1 MKLFTYAE
9 STRTRSS
16 SQDMGLA
23 HIVSLILTVCVIFLA
38 QHRIATAQTVHIPDP
53 NLRVLLESVLDK
65 AAGDD
70 ITQVDLAS
78 LESIRNGCH
87 FLTLSEKGVW
97 WVPERWVCE
106 LNDDSVGFG
115 IRDLTGLEFATNL
128 MHLSLGR
135 NQISDVSPLKDLINL
150 TYLDLGRNQISD
162 VSPLK
167 DLINLTYLSLG
178 RNQISDVSPL
188 KDLTNL
194 THLSLIYNRVSDISP
209 LKDLTELIELDLL
222 DNEIPDVS
230 VLKAFTNL
238 THLSLRSN
246 EISNISPLKDLI
258 NLTYLSLRDNKI
270 SDVSP
275 LKDLTNLIYLHIGF
289 NYRISDISPLKNL
302 KNLIHLDFDDN
313 EISDVSPLKDLTN
326 LRHLDAS
333 DNGISD
339 VSPLKD
345 LTNLTWL
352 DLDSSERS
360 GIFPLLDISPLKGL
374 TNLRYLDLHHN
385 EISDVSPLKG
395 LVNLKELYLNH
406 NEVSDIAPLKGL
418 VNLKELYLNHNEIS
432 DVSPLKDL
440 TNLTILNL
448 SNNHISDFSPI
459 AGLIENLAKY
469 NAGNQTVPPLKV
481 TADVNRDG
489 VVNILDL
496 VLVGSHFHNTDFAA
510 LASSDVYP
518 DVNGDSVV
526 DVRDLVAIAAEIG
539 AVAAAPTVRKN
550 AAETSSLTAENL
562 EQWIQLAKQLDTQE
576 PRTQRGLTVLE
587 QLLATLTVAEVLPK
601 ETELL
606 ANYPNPFNPETWI
619 PYQLAKPADVNISI
633 YTADGKFVRTL
644 GMGYLPAGVYH
655 RKSHAAYWD
664 GRNALGESVASG
676 VYFYTLTA
684 GDFTATGKMLIRK

>member
-23 HIVSLILTVCVIFLA
+23 HVVSLILTVCVLFLT

-106 LNDDSVGFG
+106 LSDDSVGFG

-313 EISDVSPLKDLTN
+313 EISDVSPLKDLKN

-333 DNGISD
+333 SNEIPDISPIKDLTKLTFLDLDTNERVNISFLKDLVNLKYLDLHNNDIVDISPLKHLIKLTVLYLDECMILDVSPLKYLTNLDKLDLSDNNISD
-339 VSPLKD
+339 VSPL
-345 LTNLTWL
+345 
-352 DLDSSERS
+352 
-360 GIFPLLDISPLKGL
+360 G
-374 TNLRYLDLHHN
+374 
-385 EISDVSPLKG
+385 G
-395 LVNLKELYLNH
+395 LVNLTVL
-406 NEVSDIAPLKGL
+406 
-418 VNLKELYLNHNEIS
+418 
-432 DVSPLKDL
+432 DL
-440 TNLTILNL
+440 
-448 SNNHISDFSPI
+448 SSNHISDFSPL
-459 AGLIENLAKY
+459 AGLIENLTKY
-469 NAGNQTVPPLKV
+469 NIRDQTAPLLTV
-481 TADVNRDG
+481 TTDVNRDG

-526 DVRDLVAIAAEIG
+526 DVRDLVVIAAEIG